1 MPVCIAGM
9 HRSGTSMVAKLLH
22 AAGLYLGPETD
33 LLPGL
38 RENKRFNNINQ
49 RILKRLGGSWDDPP
63 AAPETW
69 TAPAL
74 GDFRTEAEELLASFA
89 DREPWG
95 WKDPRSCLT
104 LPFWQGFLNPLSVVI
119 IVRNPLEVA
128 GSLRERNE
136 FSLERGLA
144 LWYEYNHRLLAA
156 AAASEHIVTHYDAY
170 FEHPDREA
178 RRLLHFLG
186 LSLDADTIAEASSMP
201 RSHRRRHSHTR
212 QDLVTAGVGS
222 SVLDLYY
229 ELCRAAEWT
238 DGVTGSSD
246 SLSKPV

>member
-1 MPVCIAGM
+1 
-9 HRSGTSMVAKLLH
+9 
-22 AAGLYLGPETD
+22 

-38 RENKRFNNINQ
+38 RENKRFNSVNQ

-63 AAPETW
+63 PAPAAW
-69 TAPAL
+69 TAGAL
-74 GDFRTEAEELLASFA
+74 VGLRAEAEEILAHFGG
-89 DREPWG
+89 REPWG

-104 LPFWQGFLNPLSVVI
+104 LPFWQGLIDPLPVVI
-119 IVRNPLEVA
+119 VVRNPLEVA
-128 GSLRERNE
+128 GSLRERND

-156 AAASEHIVTHYDAY
+156 AATSKHIATHYDAY

-186 LSLDADTIAEASSMP
+186 LSLDAGTIAAASSMP
-201 RSHRRRHSHTR
+201 MTHRRRHSHTR
-212 QDLVTAGVGS
+212 RDLVAAGVDS
-222 SVLDLYY
+222 SILDLYC

-238 DGVTGSSD
+238 DGDTGSAD
-246 SLSKPV
+246 PLYKPA